1 MYNVW
6 NYYEMYDIV
15 DNVIVYE
22 YRLSTNLNYAVKL
35 LTFVNGQFC
44 SEMLAICS
52 LVRIDVLNEKMINNE
67 L

>member
-22 YRLSTNLNYAVKL
+22 YQLRTNLNYVVKL
-35 LTFVNGQFC
+35 LTFINGKFC
-44 SEMLAICS
+44 SEVLATCS
-52 LVRIDVLNEKMINNE
+52 LVRIDVVKEKMINNE